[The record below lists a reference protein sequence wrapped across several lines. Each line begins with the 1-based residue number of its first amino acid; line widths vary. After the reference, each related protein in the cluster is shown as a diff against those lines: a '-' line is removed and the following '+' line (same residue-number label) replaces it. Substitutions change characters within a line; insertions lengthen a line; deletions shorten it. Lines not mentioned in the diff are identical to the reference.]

1 MRLSC
6 SLLLAQVEWYLTRRD
21 VAGDGFLMEQL
32 TDPDGW
38 VPISTLCAFPR
49 MRKLCHP
56 QLAAV
61 AHVLSHSPRLQAPAP
76 PLAISGRS
84 RLSASLLP
92 CAGVRR

>member
-1 MRLSC
+1 MLE
-6 SLLLAQVEWYLTRRD
+6 QVEWYLTRRD

-61 AHVLSHSPRLQAPAP
+61 AHVLSHSPRLQVPAP
-76 PLAISGRS
+76 PPAISGRS
-84 RLSASLLP
+84 RLSVPLLP
-92 CAGVRR
+92 APR